1 MANRIDRKLEEL
13 KKAGRTALVPFL
25 TVGYPDVETSK
36 ALAEVIIESGGDILE
51 LGIPFSDPLAEGLT
65 VQKTSFRALEHGV
78 NLDTSLELVRY
89 LRNKGVEAPLIFMG
103 YYNTFLHYG
112 VEAFVRA
119 AHDAG
124 LDGVI
129 VVDLPTEESGPFK
142 ELCRDAG
149 IYLIPLLA
157 PTSTDQRIAR
167 ACKDANGFIYCVS
180 LTGVTGARNAM
191 AGDLPELVRRIRLHT
206 DLPVLMGFGISSRE
220 HVEAVG
226 RFADG
231 AVVGSALLE
240 AIGAAPPGKVLE
252 AASDFIRG
260 LSTPATTEHRE

>member
-1 MANRIDRKLEEL
+1 MANRIDTRFRALKEE
-13 KKAGRTALVPFL
+13 GRTALVPFV
-25 TVGYPDVETSK
+25 TVGFPDVETSQ
-36 ALAEVIIESGGDILE
+36 ALAEVIVESGGDLLE

-78 NLDTSLELVRY
+78 NLDTSLEVVRH
-89 LRNKGVEAPLIFMG
+89 LRDKGVEAPLIFMG
-103 YYNTFLHYG
+103 YYNPFLRYG
-112 VEAFVRA
+112 VDAFVRE

-129 VVDLPTEESGPFK
+129 VADLPTEESGPFK
-142 ELCRDAG
+142 KLCDGAG

-180 LTGVTGARNAM
+180 LTGVTGARNAL

-231 AVVGSALLE
+231 AVVGSALLD

-252 AASDFIRG
+252 AASDFVRG
-260 LSTPATTEHRE
+260 LSTPVTTEHGK

>member
-1 MANRIDRKLEEL
+1 MANRIDGKLEEL
-13 KKAGRTALVPFL
+13 KEAGRTALVPYV
-25 TVGYPDVETSK
+25 TVGFPDVETSQ
-36 ALAEVIIESGGDILE
+36 ALAEVIIESGADLLE
-51 LGIPFSDPLAEGLT
+51 LGIPFSDPLADGVT
-65 VQKTSFRALEHGV
+65 IQKTSFRALEHGV
-78 NLDTSLELVRY
+78 NLDTSFELVRH
-89 LRNKGVEAPLIFMG
+89 LRSKGVEAPLIFMG
-103 YYNTFLHYG
+103 YYNPFLRYG
-112 VEAFVRA
+112 VDAFVRA

-129 VVDLPTEESGPFK
+129 VADLPTEESGPFK
-142 ELCRDAG
+142 ELCDDAG

-157 PTSTDQRIAR
+157 PTSTDRRIAR

-180 LTGVTGARNAM
+180 LTGVTGARNAL

-231 AVVGSALLE
+231 AVVASALLD

-252 AASDFIRG
+252 AASDFVRG
-260 LSTPATTEHRE
+260 LSNPVTTEHRE